1 MANEV
6 RAGDTPAGLAF
17 GLAAYGLW
25 GVIPLYFRLLMGV
38 PPVEILAHRACWS
51 FVVLAAAVVACG
63 LLADVRAVFRRRRTI
78 SSLVISAALIGANWF
93 LYIYA
98 VSTEQIVQAGL
109 GYFITPLA
117 NVMIGV
123 VMLGERLRRLQV
135 AALLLAAVGVAVLAV
150 QSHQVPWIS
159 LSLAASFSLYGYVR
173 KIAAAE
179 AMVGLFVET
188 LLLAPIAAGYL
199 TYLTMQDRGTFGPSD
214 PVMSLKLL
222 VGGIVTTIPLVCFAA
237 AVRRLRMTTLGFLQF
252 ISPTLQVLLAVFW
265 VGEPF
270 TQAYRDAFPL
280 ILAAVGMY
288 LADAMLRRRR

>member
-1 MANEV
+1 MANDV
-6 RAGDTPAGLAF
+6 RAGDAPAGYGF

-38 PPVEILAHRACWS
+38 PPVEILAHRACWA
-51 FVVLAAAVVACG
+51 FVVLAAAVLACG
-63 LLADVRAVFRRRRTI
+63 LLDDVRAVFRRRRTI
-78 SSLVISAALIGANWF
+78 TALTISAGLIAANWF
-93 LYIYA
+93 MYIYA
-98 VSTEQIVQAGL
+98 VSTQQIVQAGL

-117 NVMIGV
+117 NVLIGV
-123 VMLGERLRRLQV
+123 VLLGERLRRLQI
-135 AALLLAAVGVAVLAV
+135 AALLLAAVGVTVLAV
-150 QSHQVPWIS
+150 QSNQVPWIS
-159 LSLAASFSLYGYVR
+159 LSLATTFSLYGYVR

-199 TYLTMQDRGTFGPSD
+199 IYLAMEGRGTFGPSD
-214 PVMSLKLL
+214 PTISLKLL
-222 VGGIVTTIPLVCFAA
+222 ISGIVTTIPLVCFAA

-280 ILAAVGMY
+280 ILSAVGLY
-288 LADAMLRRRR
+288 LTDAMLRRRR